1 MGRIFEIQA
10 KNIDTFRR
18 KKRRKLRKGDVI
30 RIYGDLPLGTIRE
43 ALDLRPQTKDVLS
56 SKKYRNKAGI
66 EGTLTTIEIG
76 SSPGGVGGNWPSVGG
91 GSSASPEAQAVLD
104 RMTGL
109 TETETSAIIALVD
122 AEVAASNWGL
132 IDEFFSLSLSG
143 ANALKGFKTKTAT
156 AVNAPVHSINGYDFN
171 GTTQYINTNFIP
183 F

>member
-1 MGRIFEIQA
+1 MGRIFEVQA

-76 SSPGGVGGNWPSVGG
+76 SSPGGVAGGL
-91 GSSASPEAQAVLD
+91 SAGDVCLRESEGPESERD
-104 RMTGL
+104 R
-109 TETETSAIIALVD
+109 
-122 AEVAASNWGL
+122 
-132 IDEFFSLSLSG
+132 
-143 ANALKGFKTKTAT
+143 
-156 AVNAPVHSINGYDFN
+156 
-171 GTTQYINTNFIP
+171 
-183 F
+183 